1 MHICVYMYMVYVY
14 THMYA
19 YSLSLSLSLS
29 LSRSLSLTHTRQTRA
44 TPLSEMSDDEAAAI
58 TIPDSFMPTF
68 TSDVRTVPT
77 ARSLLERH
85 IFSKVLSQMT

>member
-1 MHICVYMYMVYVY
+1 
-14 THMYA
+14 
-19 YSLSLSLSLS
+19 
-29 LSRSLSLTHTRQTRA
+29 
-44 TPLSEMSDDEAAAI
+44 MSDDEAAAI

-68 TSDVRTVPT
+68 TSDIRTVPT